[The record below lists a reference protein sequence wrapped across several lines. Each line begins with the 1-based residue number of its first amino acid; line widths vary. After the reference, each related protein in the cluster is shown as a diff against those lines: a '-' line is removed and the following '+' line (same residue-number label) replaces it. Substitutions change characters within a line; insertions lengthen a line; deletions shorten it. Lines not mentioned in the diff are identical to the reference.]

1 MYVKYVYYKLD
12 EVISFLKNRDFSR
25 FIFYSNE
32 TFAVIEAEETEEILI
47 DGVNASAHEIPE
59 ETVTQ
64 VLEVLTHLDDC
75 VKKAYAWISRLDFKN
90 DRWMHGYAD
99 AELTEFRLNGISFE
113 KTGKGFCPGKR
124 IEGCCLGDTPKKGA
138 DGFSIDFNLEHDDV
152 IFTVKFLCEDMRAY
166 AIETW
171 VR

>member
-1 MYVKYVYYKLD
+1 MSVKYIYYKLD
-12 EVISFLKNRDFSR
+12 DVIAFLKNRDFSR

-59 ETVTQ
+59 ETVAQ

-75 VKKAYAWISRLDFKN
+75 VKKAYEWIKCLDFKN
-90 DRWMHGYAD
+90 DKWLHGYAS
-99 AELTEFRLNGISFE
+99 AELTEFQLNGISFE

-124 IEGCCLGDTPKKGA
+124 IEGCCLGYTPKRA
-138 DGFSIDFNLEHDDV
+138 R
-152 IFTVKFLCEDMRAY
+152 TVFR
-166 AIETW
+166 
-171 VR
+171 